1 MIGEMIKEYLVGL
14 GVQIDKPG
22 FNELDTTIKTTSN
35 TIQSATGAWAANF
48 VKAGSIMATSL
59 ASITTAVGGLMVATA
74 NQDLAMEKYAR
85 SMMLSKDAAWEMKK
99 ATDALGESVA
109 DIVITPELMDRYKAL
124 VNDGKQMKVGGDFSQ
139 TMKSFRDLMF
149 EFTRLKQ
156 EVSYAMSWVGYYLLK
171 YLNKPLQE
179 AKENF
184 KSFNDSFI
192 RNMSTWTEKAAR
204 YLVYIINIA
213 IHFWDLIKGV
223 TKGVYELWSAFPKG
237 IKIATAA
244 LAGFFLLLRASPLSR
259 MIMLVST
266 LLLLIDDYF
275 GYMEGKQAQFGKYWD
290 ILNKFIDIT
299 KTKIIE
305 FAHAA
310 EPIWETFVNYLILA
324 KDKVIAFKYYVTALA
339 EQISNSKEFN
349 DFVATIKRLA
359 IAFWNLSGGVIDTVI
374 SLIKMFYEAM
384 TDNGTVKSFSE
395 MMSNLWHI
403 FLGLLN
409 AIAESIE
416 VITEWLSEAMRS
428 EIVRELVD
436 AIVELFNA
444 FLELNNAIFY
454 LVKEILTAFF
464 GGMQNTEPVFS
475 FRDAVRAV
483 VKVIIIMIRLVA
495 TIIQYLA
502 KFFKMMADN
511 RLFREFWEG
520 LGKAVKT
527 FGDIISNV
535 ITGALE
541 KIGKLGKALLA
552 LVKGD
557 FKGAIKIMGGSNSGS
572 DAVGEASAEATSER
586 AQYIYKR
593 LIEKG
598 YTPEQAAGIVGNLV
612 QESNLNT
619 TARSRDGY
627 NSVGIGQWTGDRE
640 QGLYNFAKENGRDPF
655 DLDTQIDY
663 LDYELHNDESFARET
678 LLNNSSTPEEA
689 AITFS
694 TGTNGKGHGGFE
706 RPDPEA
712 ANNAGRAANAR
723 ELYDLMTSQTYT
735 DTNNSTTITTN
746 APPAYWSNIIEA
758 NLFEKLTDLMRD
770 FNKWGYYATY
780 KGAGTNWAG
789 FQLTGNPDLQNV
801 KDMAAQYGLEVSQDE
816 NGFYVSLNGKPSV
829 NDVESEESLLDK
841 AKRKIGGLFGSG
853 FMQGANVDPYLY
865 RGLMTG
871 GYSASFAGNNNI
883 SYHVNV
889 GGVTVNNTNASP
901 EEIGE
906 QVGQYTA
913 SALDEQAQYMYQSRV
928 LTGSPEQ

>member
-1 MIGEMIKEYLVGL
+1 MIGEMIKEYLVSL

-35 TIQSATGAWAANF
+35 TIQSATGTWATNF
-48 VKAGSIMATSL
+48 VKAGSIIATSI
-59 ASITTAVGGLMVATA
+59 ASITTAIGGLMAATA

-85 SMMLSKDAAWEMKK
+85 SMMISKDAAWEMKK

-109 DIVITPELMDRYKAL
+109 DIVITPELMDRYKTL
-124 VNDGKQMKVGGDFSQ
+124 VNDGKQMRVSGDFSQ
-139 TMKSFRDLMF
+139 TMKNFRDLMF

-179 AKENF
+179 AKDNF

-223 TKGVYELWSAFPKG
+223 TKSVYELWSAFPKG

-290 ILNKFIDIT
+290 ILNKFIDIA

-324 KDKVIAFKYYVTALA
+324 KDKVIAFKDYVTALA
-339 EQISNSKEFN
+339 EQISNSREFN
-349 DFVATIKRLA
+349 DFVAIIKKLA
-359 IAFWNLSGGVIDTVI
+359 IAFWNLTGGVIDTVI
-374 SLIKMFYEAM
+374 SLIKMLYEAM
-384 TDNGTVKSFSE
+384 TDNGTGKSFSE
-395 MMSNLWHI
+395 MLSNLWHI

-416 VITEWLSEAMRS
+416 VITEWLNEAMRS

-541 KIGKLGKALLA
+541 KIGKLGRALLA

-557 FKGAIKIMGGSNSGS
+557 FKGALRILGISQGSGDESNYGKSNASPTEQKMWELAKMVGAKTGIDPRYIYAQWYHESAGFTSRLARENYNFGGMTQVEPNGEENKQPDGSNYYMVFDSPEDWANYYADYIVKYHGLENAQS
-572 DAVGEASAEATSER
+572 SYEFATILRNGGYYTASVDE
-586 AQYIYKR
+586 YN
-593 LIEKG
+593 
-598 YTPEQAAGIVGNLV
+598 AGLKNGMANIPVSSSA
-612 QESNLNT
+612 SN
-619 TARSRDGY
+619 S
-627 NSVGIGQWTGDRE
+627 
-640 QGLYNFAKENGRDPF
+640 
-655 DLDTQIDY
+655 TQIATWQLPSDWVKTLNKDLLEKFNDMLHY
-663 LDYELHNDESFARET
+663 LAQ
-678 LLNNSSTPEEA
+678 
-689 AITFS
+689 
-694 TGTNGKGHGGFE
+694 NGYGF
-706 RPDPEA
+706 
-712 ANNAGRAANAR
+712 
-723 ELYDLMTSQTYT
+723 
-735 DTNNSTTITTN
+735 
-746 APPAYWSNIIEA
+746 
-758 NLFEKLTDLMRD
+758 D
-770 FNKWGYYATY
+770 FQ
-780 KGAGTNWAG
+780 GAGENWAG
-789 FQLTGNPDLQNV
+789 IKIIGNTNLKNMQGIGGQFGLNV
-801 KDMAAQYGLEVSQDE
+801 SKDEHGYY
-816 NGFYVSLNGKPSV
+816 FSLNGQKSV
-829 NDVESEESLLDK
+829 NDVDSNEESILDK

-853 FMQGANVDPYLY
+853 FMQGATVDPYLY

-906 QVGQYTA
+906 QVGQRTA
-913 SALDEQAQYMYQSRV
+913 SALDEQAQYMYQSRI